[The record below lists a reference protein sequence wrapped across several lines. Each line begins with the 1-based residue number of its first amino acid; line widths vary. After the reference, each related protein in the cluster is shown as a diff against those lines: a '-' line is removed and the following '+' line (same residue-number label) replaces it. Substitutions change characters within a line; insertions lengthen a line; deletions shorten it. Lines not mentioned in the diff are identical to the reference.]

1 LIIVGDENQEGDF
14 YVLPYFAVEH
24 LFLDEY
30 LYSEPSVRWIASIT
44 FHQLHVRRC
53 PIEFDI
59 GKYYGSKDQIRL
71 THQKRSYELDDYDYM
86 GYGGPNTQADFY
98 EWRAQKPYDEAD
110 EFVSHWLDR
119 DIDHNV
125 WIGDVSLAVPSRL
138 TSGTWEIYS
147 RNLLFEDCE
156 RYNDKV
162 SALLRIY
169 WLQNV
174 WNKEVKA

>member
-1 LIIVGDENQEGDF
+1 NFGVYIVKKLFSTVYDKIYGEGWDDARQMAEAAQDEWIIGPEEPDTYDS
-14 YVLPYFAVEH
+14 
-24 LFLDEY
+24 
-30 LYSEPSVRWIASIT
+30 LYDV
-44 FHQLHVRRC
+44 
-53 PIEFDI
+53 D
-59 GKYYGSKDQIRL
+59 DD
-71 THQKRSYELDDYDYM
+71 DDYMCHDYM
-86 GYGGPNTQADFY
+86 GYGGPNTQAEFY
-98 EWRAQKPYDEAD
+98 EWRAQKPYDEGE
-110 EFVSHWLDR
+110 EFINQWMAT

-156 RYNDKV
+156 RYTDKV

-174 WNKEVKA
+174 WTKEVKA